1 MLLTFG
7 TLFCMLVIILIAAE
21 IFTNA
26 LEHLGHKLSISEG
39 VTGSLFAAVGTAMPE
54 TMVPLLAI
62 LGGGAHAQVNQ
73 EIGVGA
79 ILGAPLMLSTLTV
92 CLMSLSVWRRRG
104 ANGHIRP
111 ERGGLLRDLQ
121 FFIVAY
127 LLAALAMFL
136 PQHGLGAS
144 LRVAVS
150 LLLVLLYLLY
160 VMITLRASSAL
171 VEQGHGTEADRPMLL
186 QKLGLRVGW
195 TSIALQLALGLGLL
209 IGGAEG
215 FIGGVEHSAALL
227 GISPLLLSLMVIPI
241 ATELPEK
248 INSILWI
255 RKGKDTLALG
265 NITGA
270 MVFQGTL
277 LPAMGIALTP
287 WTPRT
292 DVFVSLV
299 ITLVASLWLR
309 YVAAHGIRLWHL
321 TLNGACY
328 VLYLGISLNG

>member
-1 MLLTFG
+1 MFTTFG
-7 TLFCMLVIILIAAE
+7 FLLCMLVVILLAAE

-26 LEHLGHKLSISEG
+26 LEHLGHRLGISEG

-62 LGGGAHAQVNQ
+62 LGGTGSADVNQ

-79 ILGAPLMLSTLTV
+79 ILGAPLMLATLSV
-92 CLMSLSVWRRRG
+92 CLMGLSVWRARG
-104 ANGHIRP
+104 AQGRIEP
-111 ERGGLLRDLQ
+111 ERSGFLRDLQ
-121 FFIVAY
+121 FFLVAY
-127 LLAALAMFL
+127 ALSASAMFL
-136 PQHGLGAS
+136 PQEGPAS
-144 LRVAVS
+144 VS
-150 LLLVLLYLLY
+150 RKLLCLILVLMYLIY
-160 VMITLRASSAL
+160 VLVTLRASSDL
-171 VEQGHGTEADRPMLL
+171 VEQGHGTEAEGPMML
-186 QKLGLRVGW
+186 QRLGLPVCW
-195 TSIALQLALGLGLL
+195 PTILLQLALGLGLL
-209 IGGAEG
+209 VGGAEG
-215 FIGGVEHSAALL
+215 FIGGVEEASHLL

-287 WTPRT
+287 WSPRA
-292 DVFVSLV
+292 DVFLSLL
-299 ITLVASLWLR
+299 ITLIAALWLR
-309 YVAAHGIRLWHL
+309 WVAARGLRIWHL
-321 TLNGACY
+321 LFNGACY
-328 VLYLGISLNG
+328 ATYLIISFGA